1 MAIRAFLAAVYVGS
15 ILMTIKTQQT
25 RGGSETL
32 IKFLKHLLLFGGA
45 WFLCFPLLVF
55 SAGFFWHYQRHR
67 IVAGGVLLTQTF
79 CLGPYA
85 PRSTLLALTRICC
98 CYR

>member
-1 MAIRAFLAAVYVGS
+1 MSIRAFLGAVYLGS
-15 ILMTIKTQQT
+15 ITMTIKSQQA

-32 IKFLKHLLLFGGA
+32 IGFLKNLLIFGGV
-45 WFLCFPLLVF
+45 WFLCFPMLVF

-79 CLGPYA
+79 
-85 PRSTLLALTRICC
+85 
-98 CYR
+98 

>member
-1 MAIRAFLAAVYVGS
+1 MSIRAFLGAVYLGS
-15 ILMTIKTQQT
+15 ITMTIKSQQA

-32 IKFLKHLLLFGGA
+32 IGFLKNLLIFGGV
-45 WFLCFPLLVF
+45 WFLCFPMLVF

-79 CLGPYA
+79 CLGA
-85 PRSTLLALTRICC
+85 
-98 CYR
+98 

>member
-1 MAIRAFLAAVYVGS
+1 
-15 ILMTIKTQQT
+15 MTIKTQQT

-32 IKFLKHLLLFGGA
+32 ISFLKQLLIFGGA

-79 CLGPYA
+79 CLGPYT
-85 PRSTLLALTRICC
+85 PWLISPHSRSAVVHACMS
-98 CYR
+98 

>member
-1 MAIRAFLAAVYVGS
+1 
-15 ILMTIKTQQT
+15 MTIKTQQT

-32 IKFLKHLLLFGGA
+32 ISFLKQLLIFGGA

-79 CLGPYA
+79 CLGPYT
-85 PRSTLLALTRICC
+85 PWLTHMHKPPQPLRSCF
-98 CYR
+98 